1 MTDPRT
7 TATAATAATK
17 DKAFAAFV
25 AAKTEI
31 DARLER
37 LRALS
42 VEQFNVQPDEIHW
55 GHVGDLQRYAELL
68 RQITDA
74 TFKEG
79 EFAD

>member
-1 MTDPRT
+1 MTTRRA
-7 TATAATAATK
+7 TATTN
-17 DKAFAAFV
+17 DKALAAFI

-37 LRALS
+37 LKAHS
-42 VEQFNVQPDEIHW
+42 DEHFNLQPDEIHW

-68 RQITDA
+68 RRITDA
-74 TFKEG
+74 AFKEG

>member
-1 MTDPRT
+1 MTTRRASA
-7 TATAATAATK
+7 TATTN
-17 DKAFAAFV
+17 DKALAAFV

-37 LRALS
+37 LKALS
-42 VEQFNVQPDEIHW
+42 DEHFNVQPDEIHW

-74 TFKEG
+74 AFKEG